1 MSSIQSLLFPFCST
15 VCCIVVIIFQY
26 ERSTTVSA
34 WSTVQQGPVLYYY
47 SQRRSVLRESATR
60 RWYNNLDDTSAA
72 AASSCSADAAEVDLS
87 DTVQKQERML
97 ASINEKRNAYH
108 NRITKQSSMSSILF
122 DDYTTAA
129 TTTTTNENNNKTS
142 TKQQQQQ
149 QQLLDIRILLID
161 NHDSYTYNLYQ
172 YLCTMTTYPVH
183 VIMNDAFTS
192 YDEFVA
198 SLHNSPNSAAESIIE
213 AAATTTTKPT
223 KPTTLEKY
231 YDCIILSPGP
241 GQPSQPL
248 DMGIILDVIRSN
260 SQLPILGVCLGHQ
273 ALGYVYGAH
282 VVLAPRGPV
291 HGLFSCIYYTDDTS
305 KNNDGIGDSNEDESG
320 EMMMMTQCN
329 NNCQLFHG
337 LPQNFNVVRY
347 HSLVV
352 DFPST
357 TSLIEFHEVE
367 KNELEIEPIA
377 WCSAHVAGCNNNL
390 NRNNNAD
397 SDTKNDDSSSICM
410 ALRHKKYPHY
420 GVQFHPESIGTGV
433 AGYQLLR
440 NFCDF
445 VDTYTNKYG
454 NSNSH
459 VSNDDV
465 DPVGVEDMS
474 PSTAKTV
481 ISNSKDENNDN
492 GNSNKIQS
500 KYRVLIHK
508 LDNTNNSRKE
518 GHSSLPLPI
527 QVFEEIYSH
536 NSNSFF
542 LDSSTGENANLK
554 LDDNNDD
561 QDDNMGGCPIMSN
574 SRFSI
579 MGSNDGPLSRKI
591 EYYGREHE
599 VSRQGLRVIHSNH
612 WPDEVKRVVDEV
624 DIDIL
629 SYLRQRLVD
638 HSEFVDYAEII
649 TFDDS
654 SVCDIATTGY
664 KLQRIDE
671 FNQEGSDEDRIP
683 FEYRGGYVGYL
694 GYEVRHDTQCRIFEQ
709 EGGAGCNVVNGKDDF
724 IASTTTT
731 ITLLKTN
738 PNIPT
743 ASFLFVDR
751 SLLYDHQ
758 AGDWYMIGIIE
769 NDSPEH
775 EDCVS
780 EIVAWLKNMKSRIM
794 LLGQEGQEDQH
805 IVESMISN
813 SRSNIIEEVS
823 FVPRKSIL
831 QYQNDIA
838 RSYHEIRNGESYEL
852 CLTNQFEAEIR
863 LPKKHAS
870 PFELY
875 KLLRKRNPAPFSS
888 FINLYYDHEES
899 SSSSS
904 QKNTASVSIC
914 CSSPERFLS
923 VTRSQLTASL
933 HTSYGAGY
941 SDQYRRPRRQF
952 VVESKPIKGTKARY
966 FGTTT
971 DGAVESDKYIKL
983 IDSQIAIEL
992 SQSVKD
998 RAENLMIV
1006 DLLRNDLGRVCQ
1018 VGSIHVP
1025 KLMQIESYATVH
1037 QMVSTVRGTLDG
1049 DMMNVIDV
1057 IEACFP
1063 GGSMTGAPKQ
1073 RSMEILNDIEEGVSR
1088 GPYSGCLG
1096 YISLNGSMDMNIV
1109 IRSAIL
1115 TPMDKTTS
1123 TNDDMEEWKVSVGCG
1138 GAITVLS
1145 DSDDEYDEMLLKSR
1159 VVRSAISD
1167 WVAQVTEKC
1176 GRHISQADDTSLP
1189 RHKQII

>member
-1 MSSIQSLLFPFCST
+1 M
-15 VCCIVVIIFQY
+15 IIFQY

-34 WSTVQQGPVLYYY
+34 WSTIQQGPVLYYY

-87 DTVQKQERML
+87 DTLQKQERML

-122 DDYTTAA
+122 DDYTAAA
-129 TTTTTNENNNKTS
+129 TTTTTNENNDKTS
-142 TKQQQQQ
+142 TKQ

-172 YLCTMTTYPVH
+172 YLCTMTTHPVH
-183 VIMNDAFTS
+183 VIMNDAFMS
-192 YDEFVA
+192 YTEFMA
-198 SLHNSPNSAAESIIE
+198 SLYNSSNSTAESIIE
-213 AAATTTTKPT
+213 AEAATTTT

-248 DMGIILDVIRSN
+248 DMGIVLDVIRSN

-273 ALGYVYGAH
+273 ALGYVYGAQ

-291 HGLFSCIYYTDDTS
+291 HGLLSCIYYTDDTS
-305 KNNDGIGDSNEDESG
+305 KNNDGIGDSNEDEPG
-320 EMMMMTQCN
+320 EMMMTQYN

-352 DFPST
+352 DFSST
-357 TSLIEFHEVE
+357 TSSSPMVVDEYHRET
-367 KNELEIEPIA
+367 NELEIEPIA
-377 WCSAHVAGCNNNL
+377 WCSAHVADSNSDNNNL
-390 NRNNNAD
+390 NHNNNAD
-397 SDTKNDDSSSICM
+397 SDTQNDDSSSICM

-445 VDTYTNKYG
+445 VNTYTNKNG
-454 NSNSH
+454 NISHISN
-459 VSNDDV
+459 NNV
-465 DPVGVEDMS
+465 DPVGVGDMS

-481 ISNSKDENNDN
+481 ISNSNDENNDI
-492 GNSNKIQS
+492 GNSNSIQS
-500 KYRVLIHK
+500 KYRVFIHK
-508 LDNTNNSRKE
+508 LDNNNNSNSRKE
-518 GHSSLPLPI
+518 GHSSLSLPI

-542 LDSSTGENANLK
+542 LDSSTGENANF
-554 LDDNNDD
+554 NNDGNDVD
-561 QDDNMGGCPIMSN
+561 QDDDNIGCPIKNN

-591 EYYGREHE
+591 VYYGSEHE
-599 VSRQGLRVIHSNH
+599 FSRQGLRVIHSNNH
-612 WPDEVKRVVDEV
+612 RSDAVEIDVNEV
-624 DIDIL
+624 DTDIL

-638 HSEFVDYAEII
+638 HGEFVDYAEII
-649 TFDDS
+649 TFDNSFVLDA
-654 SVCDIATTGY
+654 ATTTNSSTDLGY
-664 KLQRIDE
+664 KLQRMDE
-671 FNQEGSDEDRIP
+671 FNQEASDEDGIP

-694 GYEVRHDTQCRIFEQ
+694 GYEVRHDTQCRIFER
-709 EGGAGCNVVNGKDDF
+709 EGGTGCNVVNGKDDTST
-724 IASTTTT
+724 STTSSK
-731 ITLLKTN
+731 TLITN
-738 PNIPT
+738 PNTPT

-758 AGDWYMIGIIE
+758 TGDWYMIGILE

-775 EDCVS
+775 DDRVG
-780 EIVAWLKNMKSRIM
+780 EIVSWMKSMESRIKS
-794 LLGQEGQEDQH
+794 LDQNQD
-805 IVESMISN
+805 IVESVQFN
-813 SRSNIIEEVS
+813 AGSNIIEEVT

-831 QYQNDIA
+831 RYQNDIA
-838 RSYHEIRNGESYEL
+838 RSFHEIRNGESYEL
-852 CLTNQFEAEIR
+852 CLTNQFEAEIQ

-888 FINLYYDHEES
+888 FINLYNDHGES

-923 VTRSQLTASL
+923 VTRSQSTASL
-933 HTSYGAGY
+933 HTSYGAGN

-966 FGTTT
+966 SGTTT
-971 DGAVESDKYIKL
+971 DGAVESDEYIKL
-983 IDSQIAIEL
+983 FDSQIAIEL

-1115 TPMDKTTS
+1115 TPIDKTTC
-1123 TNDDMEEWKVSVGCG
+1123 TIDDLEEWKVSVGCG
-1138 GAITVLS
+1138 GAITALS

-1159 VVRSAISD
+1159 IVRSAISD
-1167 WVAQVTEKC
+1167 WVAQATEKL
-1176 GRHISQADDTSLP
+1176 GRHISQAEDTSLP
-1189 RHKQII
+1189 RHKKVI